1 MGIWDALASVAK
13 DRTHP
18 AAGAVE
24 VFAVIVFTFGG
35 MAAFMVFPFMMAAI
49 VGTGGDIMSGKA
61 PVQAL
66 WRNCYDFKEIDGKV
80 FRIDQCR
87 GKLEPYV
94 PEKPKTEDQ

>member
-13 DRTHP
+13 DRENPVSTLLT
-18 AAGAVE
+18 A
-24 VFAVIVFTFGG
+24 FAVIAFVLGG
-35 MAAFMVFPFMMAAI
+35 MALMMAFPLVVTSI
-49 VGTGGDIMSGKA
+49 MSTGGDIMSGKA

-87 GKLEPYV
+87 GKMEPFSL
-94 PEKPKTEDQ
+94 EKPKGESP